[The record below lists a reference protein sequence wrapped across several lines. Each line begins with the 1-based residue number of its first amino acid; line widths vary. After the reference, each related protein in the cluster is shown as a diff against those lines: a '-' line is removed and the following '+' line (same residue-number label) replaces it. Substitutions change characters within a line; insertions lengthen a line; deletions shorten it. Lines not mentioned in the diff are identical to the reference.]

1 MKICFL
7 VELPNGMWQWSDG
20 LRGAM
25 QILEKEHEVCYHLD
39 GLRHDHTPDL
49 LMCWGGTLSKTYV
62 EGMNYLGKKALFF
75 AGGPKNN
82 LESLRQW
89 DIIYFENEIH
99 RLEAERS
106 GLTKLGD
113 TRHTY
118 CITAFGTNIQVFFP
132 MKQPKIFD
140 VIYPGAFGLW
150 KRKDLFAQAVKGLKA
165 LSLGNI
171 QYHEPQCLDICI
183 ANDIAIS
190 ADIPQS
196 RLPYFMA
203 MSKSV
208 VVLPVAEIGG
218 QRTVLEAMAMNIP
231 VIVPSD
237 APLVVEFAQKG
248 GGIIVDPTPEAIRNA
263 ILTVPDSN
271 PKGLEYI
278 NSEMTEV
285 HYADRI
291 KKGLESL

>member
-39 GLRHDHTPDL
+39 GDRHGHKPDM
-49 LMCWGGTLSKTYV
+49 LMCWGGSLAKTYK
-62 EGMNYLGKKALFF
+62 EGTGYLGKKVLFW
-75 AGGPKNN
+75 AGGPRDN

-89 DIIYFENEIH
+89 DMIFFENELH
-99 RLEAERS
+99 TTEAKKS
-106 GLTKLGD
+106 GLTN
-113 TRHTY
+113 
-118 CITAFGTNIQVFFP
+118 CMTAFGTNTQVFFP

-150 KRKDLFAQAVKGLKA
+150 KRKDLFAEAAIGLKA

-171 QYHEPQCLDICI
+171 QHHEPQCLDVCVENEI
-183 ANDIAIS
+183 AVS

-278 NSEMTEV
+278 NNEMTEV

>member
-7 VELPNGMWQWSDG
+7 VELPLGTMWQWDDG

-25 QILEKEHEVCYHLD
+25 QILEKEHKVCYHLD
-39 GLRHDHTPDL
+39 GLRHDHQPDL
-49 LMCWGGTLSKTYV
+49 LMCWGGTLSKTHK
-62 EGMNYLGKKALFF
+62 EGLGYKGNRALFF
-75 AGGPKNN
+75 AGGPRSKE
-82 LESLRQW
+82 LFEPY
-89 DIIYFENEIH
+89 DIIFFENE
-99 RLEAERS
+99 L
-106 GLTKLGD
+106 
-113 TRHTY
+113 HTNEVKSLRIN
-118 CITAFGTNIQVFFP
+118 CLTAFGTNTQVFYP

-150 KRKDLFAQAVKGLKA
+150 KRKELFAQAARGLKA

-171 QYHEPQCLDICI
+171 QYQEMQCWDVCVQNGV
-183 ANDIAIS
+183 AVS

-196 RLPYFMA
+196 RLPFFMA
-203 MSKSV
+203 MSKTV

-218 QRTVLEAMAMNIP
+218 QRTVLEAFAMNIP

-237 APLVVEFAQKG
+237 APLVVEFAEKG
-248 GGIIVDPTPEAIRNA
+248 GGIIVDPTPEAIREA
-263 ILTVPDSN
+263 ILNAPKDN

-278 NSEMTEV
+278 KNEMTEQ

-291 KKGLESL
+291 RTGFLTL

>member
-1 MKICFL
+1 MRICFL
-7 VELPNGMWQWSDG
+7 AELDNFYRWDDG

-25 QILEKEHEVCYHLD
+25 QLLEKEHEVCYHLD
-39 GLRHDHTPDL
+39 GELHSHNPQIL
-49 LMCWGGTLSKTYV
+49 ACWGGSLSKTYK
-62 EGMNYLGKKALFF
+62 EGMEYSGKKVLFW
-75 AGGPKNN
+75 AGGPRSN
-82 LESLRQW
+82 LDSLRQW
-89 DIIYFENEIH
+89 NMIFFENELHTI
-99 RLEAERS
+99 EAKKA
-106 GLTKLGD
+106 GLTN
-113 TRHTY
+113 
-118 CITAFGTNIQVFFP
+118 CMTAFGTNTQVFFP

-150 KRKDLFAQAVKGLKA
+150 KRKDLFAHAVKGLKA

-171 QYHEPQCLDICI
+171 QHHEPQCLDVCI
-183 ANDIAIS
+183 ENEVAVS

-203 MSKSV
+203 MSKTV

-231 VIVPSD
+231 VIVPND

-248 GGIIVDPTPEAIRNA
+248 GGIIVDPTPEAIREA
-263 ILTVPDSN
+263 ILTAPENN

-278 NSEMTEV
+278 NNEMTEQ

-291 KKGLESL
+291 KEGLKKL